1 MWNFNQCGLFL
12 PLTDFLLEQ
21 FFGARSEEKTE
32 KVFQSSFFGGN
43 FRFSNYRKFAKIY
56 FYRKRG
62 EWEMADIAIGR
73 GSSEFKKG
81 IQAGISIGIGYF
93 PIALTFGLLAKTSG
107 LSIYET
113 VLMSLIVFAGASQYI
128 SLSLIAYGTGIFE
141 IILTTFI
148 VNIRHFLMSATL
160 NEKSEEDH
168 LINKLFYSFGITD
181 ETFSVAATR
190 EEKVSSGF
198 MLGLNSVA
206 YASWVVCSGIGHLIG
221 ASLPQTLQESM
232 GVALYA
238 MFIGL
243 LVPSMKKSAKVI
255 FLAVLGAI
263 FNSIFTIGHIMAQGW
278 AIVTATLLSA
288 IIIEIVEVMK
298 TRHGGGRIEE

>member
-1 MWNFNQCGLFL
+1 
-12 PLTDFLLEQ
+12 
-21 FFGARSEEKTE
+21 
-32 KVFQSSFFGGN
+32 
-43 FRFSNYRKFAKIY
+43 
-56 FYRKRG
+56 
-62 EWEMADIAIGR
+62 MADFAIGR
-73 GSSEFKKG
+73 ESSEFKKG
-81 IQAGISIGIGYF
+81 IQAGVSIGIGYF

-113 VLMSLIVFAGASQYI
+113 VLMSLIVFAGAAQYI

-160 NEKSEEDH
+160 NEKVEKDH
-168 LINKLFYSFGITD
+168 LLNKLAYAFGITD

-190 EEKVSSGF
+190 E
-198 MLGLNSVA
+198 NSVTTG
-206 YASWVVCSGIGHLIG
+206 YMFGIISVSYSSWVVFSGVGHLIG
-221 ASLPQTLQESM
+221 ASLPQTLQDSM

-255 FLAVLGAI
+255 FLAVLGAV
-263 FNSIFTIGHIMAQGW
+263 FNSIFTLSHIMAQGW
-278 AIVTATLLSA
+278 SIVSATLLSA
-288 IIIEIVEVMK
+288 IIMEIVEVLK
-298 TRHGGGRIEE
+298 SKHRGVQNEE